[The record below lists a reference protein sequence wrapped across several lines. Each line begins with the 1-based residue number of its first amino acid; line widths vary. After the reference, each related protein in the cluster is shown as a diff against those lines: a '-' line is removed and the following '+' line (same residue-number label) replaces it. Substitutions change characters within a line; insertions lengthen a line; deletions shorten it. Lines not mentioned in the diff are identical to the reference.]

1 MNVAGT
7 ELANVTRWALSQL
20 EEEEEEDGGGI
31 AMVGLPSLGIA
42 PHRR

>member
-20 EEEEEEDGGGI
+20 EEEEEDGGGI